1 MTAEFDRYAARYD
14 EVLNAALAATG
25 EDAAF
30 FLRGRAQWLARCL
43 AARSV
48 RAQSLLD
55 FGCGVGSAA
64 PVFLDVL
71 GVDSILGVDVSPG
84 VVDAARRDHGS
95 PRVHF
100 ALRDEQEPDGR
111 FDLAFTNG
119 VFHHI
124 PRAEQAAA
132 AAYVFRTL
140 RPGGLLAFWENN
152 PWNPGTQY
160 VMSRC
165 AFDRDAVTLAPRTA
179 RRLLRAAGFEVLRTD
194 FLFVF
199 PRSLHS
205 FRPLEPFLTR
215 WPIGAQYQVL
225 GRKP

>member
-1 MTAEFDRYAARYD
+1 MTAEFDRYAERYD

-25 EDAAF
+25 EDAEF
-30 FLRGRAQWLARCL
+30 FLRGRARWLAHCL
-43 AARSV
+43 AARGV
-48 RAQSLLD
+48 RPRSLLD

-64 PVFLDVL
+64 PVFLDAL
-71 GVDSILGVDVSPG
+71 SVDSILGVDVSPG
-84 VVDAARRDHGS
+84 VVEAARRDHGS
-95 PRVHF
+95 ARVHF
-100 ALRDEQEPDGR
+100 ALREDQEPDGR

-124 PRAEQAAA
+124 PLPEHAAA
-132 AAYVFRTL
+132 AAYVFRSL
-140 RPGGLLAFWENN
+140 RAGGLFAFWENN
-152 PWNPGTQY
+152 PWNPGTRF

-199 PRSLHS
+199 PRLLHS
-205 FRPLEPFLTR
+205 LRPLEPFLAR
-215 WPIGAQYQVL
+215 WPLGAQYQVL
-225 GRKP
+225 GYKP